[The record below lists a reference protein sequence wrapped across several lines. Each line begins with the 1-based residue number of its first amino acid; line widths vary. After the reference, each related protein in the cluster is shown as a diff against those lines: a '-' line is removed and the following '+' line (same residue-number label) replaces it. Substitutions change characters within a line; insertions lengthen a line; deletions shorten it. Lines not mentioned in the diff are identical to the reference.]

1 MGAWGVGVFENDD
14 ANDWVYEL
22 EQSSDLGVVLQA
34 LTDIAVTDEDG
45 PESMESA
52 AALAAAEV
60 VAALRGQPGDGL
72 PDDVA
77 KWVAGLGEPASPEL
91 VGSARAAVR
100 QVLAAS
106 ELKDQWDESGTEQGE
121 EWELQV
127 EDLLSRL
134 E

>member
-34 LTDIAVTDEDG
+34 LTDIAGTDEDG

-77 KWVAGLGEPASPEL
+77 KWVAGLGEPASPER

>member
-1 MGAWGVGVFENDD
+1 M
-14 ANDWVYEL
+14 
-22 EQSSDLGVVLQA
+22 
-34 LTDIAVTDEDG
+34 
-45 PESMESA
+45 
-52 AALAAAEV
+52 
-60 VAALRGQPGDGL
+60 
-72 PDDVA
+72 
-77 KWVAGLGEPASPEL
+77 VAGLGEPASPEP
-91 VGSARAAVR
+91 VGSGAAAVR